1 MMRKLPKW
9 LIILVIMVLT
19 CVGVK
24 LWYDQLCSGD
34 IDISH
39 SAPSK
44 EMLLHIIE
52 HVDELAARED
62 LFSVTTDRGITTVTY
77 IGNPD
82 FGWSYFCY
90 EEDSHTIL
98 SAPDCQYYTSGK
110 YWRSD
115 HSEFWDIVTPASEIN
130 LEFTVYDDPPSCML
144 MLNQFDAP
152 AVSDAPLREM
162 MSAIESVIGTPSLN

>member
-9 LIILVIMVLT
+9 LIILLVMMLA
-19 CVGVK
+19 CVGLKVG
-24 LWYDQLCSGD
+24 YDHLCSGD

-130 LEFTVYDDPPSCML
+130 LEFTVYYDPPSCML

-162 MSAIESVIGTPSLN
+162 MSAIESVIGTP

>member
-1 MMRKLPKW
+1 MQR
-9 LIILVIMVLT
+9 
-19 CVGVK
+19 
-24 LWYDQLCSGD
+24 Q
-34 IDISH
+34 IDISD
-39 SAPSK
+39 SALSK

-90 EEDSHTIL
+90 EEDSLAIL
-98 SAPDCQYYTSGK
+98 SEPDCQYFASGE

-115 HSEFWDIVTPASEIN
+115 HSDFWDIVTPASEIN
-130 LEFTVYDDPPSCML
+130 LDFSAYDIPPSCML
-144 MLNQFDAP
+144 VLNQFDAP
-152 AVSDAPLREM
+152 AVSAAPLREM
-162 MSAIESVIGTPSLN
+162 MAAIESVIGTP